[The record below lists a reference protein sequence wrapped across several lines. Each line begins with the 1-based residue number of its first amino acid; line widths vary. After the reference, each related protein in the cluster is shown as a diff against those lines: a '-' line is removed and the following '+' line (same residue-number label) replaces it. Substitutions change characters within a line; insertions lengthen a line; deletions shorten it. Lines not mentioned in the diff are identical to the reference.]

1 MCFIINKHDGI
12 VIGVNYGKM
21 VLKYDFLALVHI
33 LLAHALLLISGTLY
47 HCLFMI
53 TIGVALYFGMMCE
66 FLTVYVEVFM
76 AYA

>member
-1 MCFIINKHDGI
+1 MCFIINKHDGMG
-12 VIGVNYGKM
+12 VVVNYRKM

-33 LLAHALLLISGTLY
+33 LLAHALLLISGTHY
-47 HCLFMI
+47 HFLFMI
-53 TIGVALYFGMMCE
+53 TIGVTLYFGMMCE